1 VAVTLS
7 SAASLVGGIGPLA
20 VGFLAERFG
29 LGWALA
35 GLTVTAPLVLAGLGP
50 RSGHRSGAGGPR
62 DAGLPA
68 DAGAPG
74 PG

>member
-1 VAVTLS
+1 VTLS
-7 SAASLVGGIGPLA
+7 SAASLVGGAGPLA

-35 GLTVTAPLVLAGLGP
+35 GLAVTAPLVLAGLSL
-50 RSGHRSGAGGPR
+50 RSEHRPEAVGSLDTGRPANAGT
-62 DAGLPA
+62 
-68 DAGAPG
+68 PG